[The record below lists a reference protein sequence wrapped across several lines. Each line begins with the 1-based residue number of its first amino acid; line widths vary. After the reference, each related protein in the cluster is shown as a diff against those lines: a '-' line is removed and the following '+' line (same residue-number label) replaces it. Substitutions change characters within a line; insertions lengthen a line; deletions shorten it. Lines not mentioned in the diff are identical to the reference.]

1 MERISSR
8 QNPLVRRF
16 RALAQGTTTDADDGA
31 LDVLLDGEHL
41 LREAIASRIQIEI
54 AAMVDGGRGRPF
66 APLAD
71 ELAQHGA
78 PVVSVTNAV
87 LEAMSPVRAP
97 SGVVA
102 IARLRRVTVDRV
114 LERQPQLIFMLH
126 DVQDPGN
133 VGAVVRTGEACGA
146 TGIVAGEGSADPYG
160 WKAVRG
166 SMGSIFRVPV
176 ASRVSLL
183 DAAGMVKA
191 RGVRLLAAVPRDG
204 DALHETDLQQAS
216 AVMLGGEGSGLPQ
229 ALLEQAD
236 VRLTIPMRPPVESL
250 NVSIAAAL
258 IAYEASRQRAGAHSG
273 SLR

>member
-16 RALAQGTTTDADDGA
+16 RALAEGPTSSADDGGF
-31 LDVLLDGEHL
+31 DMLLDGEHL

-54 AAMVDGGRGRPF
+54 AAVADGGRGSSF

-71 ELAQHGA
+71 ELTKHGA

-102 IARLRRVTVDRV
+102 IARLPTVPIDRI
-114 LERQPQLIFMLH
+114 LERQPQLIFMLR

-133 VGAVVRTGEACGA
+133 VGAVVRAGEACGI

-183 DAAGMVKA
+183 DVARMVKA

-204 DALHETDLQQAS
+204 EALHETDLREPS
-216 AVMLGGEGSGLPQ
+216 AVLLGGEGRGLPQ

-236 VRLTIPMRPPVESL
+236 ARLSIPMRPPVESL

-258 IAYEASRQRAGAHSG
+258 IAYEASRQRAGGDRG
-273 SLR
+273 SVR